1 MLPLKNTTILITRA
15 ESQSEDFSKKL
26 QRLGAN
32 TISIPLIKTAPIN
45 KTELSSSY
53 NNTFDWLIFT
63 SVNAAIYFFETIDS
77 KTVQSKI
84 AVVGEKTA
92 QYIQHLGLMVN
103 FQPSEYTGKHLA
115 NEIPINTNE
124 KIFIPRSIVAK
135 NDLVEILE
143 NRNCKVTSLSIYDNT
158 PIAYSIEEL
167 TNLLNCKIDYITF
180 TSGSTVKAFANLN
193 YPLNHTKAICIGPE
207 TAKIAQQ
214 LNITIAEMANPHTI
228 EGMID
233 AILLANKKS
242 LTE

>member
-1 MLPLKNTTILITRA
+1 MQPLKNNTILITRA
-15 ESQSEDFSKKL
+15 ESQSEDFSEKL
-26 QRLGAN
+26 QQLGAK
-32 TISIPLIKTAPIN
+32 TISLPLIKTSPIN
-45 KTELSSSY
+45 QTELSNSY

-77 KTVQSKI
+77 KIVQSKI

-92 QYIQHLGLMVN
+92 QYIQQLGLTIN
-103 FQPSEYTGKHLA
+103 FQPSEFTGKHLA
-115 NEIPINTNE
+115 NEIPINQNE

-143 NRNCKVTSLSIYDNT
+143 NRNCSVTTLSIYDNT
-158 PIAYSIEEL
+158 AISYTDKEL
-167 TNLLNCKIDYITF
+167 TSLLNCKIDYITF

-193 YPLNHTKAICIGPE
+193 YQLPQTKAICIGPE
-207 TAKIAQQ
+207 TAKIAKQ
-214 LNITIAEMANPHTI
+214 LNIIIAEMANPHTI

-242 LTE
+242 LTK